1 MSDKILSE
9 EELEI
14 EAQKSDYIKEHLM
27 AKHKVDLQV
36 MTDLIDSIDDYLIRF
51 GRVSNVHDQIWD
63 LKTQLMQNRANL
75 IDWLN
80 KI

>member
-9 EELEI
+9 EEHEI
-14 EAQKSDYIKEHLM
+14 EAQKADYIKEHLM
-27 AKHKVDLQV
+27 AKHKADLQC
-36 MTDLIDSIDDYLIRF
+36 MADLIDSIDDYLIRF
-51 GRVSNVHDQIWD
+51 GRVSNVHDQMWD
-63 LKTQLMQNRANL
+63 LKCQLMQNQKNL

>member
-9 EELEI
+9 EEHEI
-14 EAQKSDYIKEHLM
+14 EAQKADYIKEHLM
-27 AKHKVDLQV
+27 AKHKVDLHV
-36 MTDLIDSIDDYLIRF
+36 MTQLIDSIDDYLIRF
-51 GRVSNVHDQIWD
+51 GRVSNVHDQMWD

-75 IDWLN
+75 VDWLN